1 MKVSVFLNC
10 EGKRRKVGMLD
21 DEMGIRFQYTDDF
34 VDAPLP
40 LSPVALPISSWV
52 WQGNQRLNDGLPG
65 IVADSLPDGRG
76 NLLLDRQLKRK
87 GRRLTELSPLERLC
101 WVGGSP
107 RIRTGNAFG
116 SF

>member
-40 LSPVALPISSWV
+40 LSPGALPISSWV
-52 WQGNQRLNDGLPG
+52 W
-65 IVADSLPDGRG
+65 
-76 NLLLDRQLKRK
+76 
-87 GRRLTELSPLERLC
+87 
-101 WVGGSP
+101 
-107 RIRTGNAFG
+107 
-116 SF
+116 